1 MENKLRKLYLDDLL
15 TSRQIAREIGVSF
28 RTVLRMLDKY
38 GIEKRVAGPK
48 HHAILR
54 DAEWLREQYVSQE
67 KSTTQIAN
75 EIRASAS
82 VVCSWLKTHG
92 IPRRR
97 VGVHKPYIRT
107 EAHKAQ
113 TGLRSSKYVGA
124 ANPNY
129 KGGPNRENMRLR
141 TSYAAKTWAVR
152 VKERDSYACVDCGAS
167 GVKLHAHHIET
178 WKDCP
183 DKRYDVANGVTVCI
197 PCHEVRH
204 GRQFAKWVH
213 QVGKISTSARPLA
226 IG

>member
-107 EAHKAQ
+107 EAH
-113 TGLRSSKYVGA
+113 
-124 ANPNY
+124 
-129 KGGPNRENMRLR
+129 
-141 TSYAAKTWAVR
+141 
-152 VKERDSYACVDCGAS
+152 
-167 GVKLHAHHIET
+167 
-178 WKDCP
+178 
-183 DKRYDVANGVTVCI
+183 CI

-213 QVGKISTSARPLA
+213 QVGKISTSARPLV